1 MTKIHQK
8 WSKTRQMVEKLVLSD
23 NLSKSL
29 KLLFDIFG
37 TGCRLIIIQKES
49 KIAEERQKYMPY
61 GQNLSKIIQ
70 NTSKTFKSSP
80 KMAEKK

>member
-1 MTKIHQK
+1 
-8 WSKTRQMVEKLVLSD
+8 MVEKLVLSD

-70 NTSKTFKSSP
+70 NTSKTFKHS
-80 KMAEKK
+80 KNR